1 MFGIAVRVLRT
12 AAGRRALQLA
22 LLVGGLF
29 LLGFLCGEQAQAAER
44 TPVTPVASAVPVTG
58 HEDTVRTVTERVV
71 TPVREVARTTSR
83 AVDETRT
90 QSPTLPAASAV
101 PLPKLPAVP
110 SVPEVSVPPVH
121 PLPAPVAP
129 GSGAERHDSTAPAAG
144 KGDRARTEARTAVS
158 APPRA
163 ATYGPDSALPAQAP
177 RTPAHTSVHRAAA
190 AVDAPARPAPTGDP
204 DGVLGKQAAVGTASR
219 HGDAYAVALDGRAPL
234 RLLPGTTARVD
245 APGTRERHR
254 DIPVFPG

>member
-1 MFGIAVRVLRT
+1 MLRT

-29 LLGFLCGEQAQAAER
+29 LLGFLCGEQAHAAER
-44 TPVTPVASAVPVTG
+44 TPVTPATSVVPVTG

-71 TPVREVARTTSR
+71 TPVRKVVQTTSQALEERR
-83 AVDETRT
+83 A
-90 QSPTLPAASAV
+90 QAPALPAAPSV
-101 PLPKLPAVP
+101 PLPKLPE
-110 SVPEVSVPPVH
+110 VPEVSVPPVH
-121 PLPAPVAP
+121 ALPEPVAP
-129 GSGAERHDSTAPAAG
+129 EPGADRHDSAVPAAG

-158 APPRA
+158 APRQA
-163 ATYGPDSALPAQAP
+163 ATYGPDFALPAQAP
-177 RTPAHTSVHRAAA
+177 QALAHIPVHRAAA
-190 AVDAPARPAPTGDP
+190 AVDAPAQPAPTGDP
-204 DGVLGKQAAVGTASR
+204 GGVLGKQAADGTASR
-219 HGDAYAVALDGRAPL
+219 HGDAYAVTRDGRAPL